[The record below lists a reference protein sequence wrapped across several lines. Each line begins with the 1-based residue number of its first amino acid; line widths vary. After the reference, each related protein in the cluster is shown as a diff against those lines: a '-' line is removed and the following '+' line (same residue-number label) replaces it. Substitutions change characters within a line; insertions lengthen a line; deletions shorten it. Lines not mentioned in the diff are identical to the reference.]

1 MYYLMTHFIY
11 SYMMDK
17 KPTKQTTTPYKQ
29 QVNKLRARTMKKQT
43 IVAKHVTN

>member
-1 MYYLMTHFIY
+1 
-11 SYMMDK
+11 MMDK
-17 KPTKQTTTPYKQ
+17 NPQNKQQPPYKQ